1 MNRRQEESNS
11 ARTNCR
17 SAKEENKRSAVKIII
32 AEKPS
37 VAKSIA
43 AIVGA
48 NQKKEGYMEGNGYAV
63 TWAFGH
69 LVGLAMPEH
78 YGIEGFKRENLPI
91 LPAEFKL
98 LPRQVK
104 EGKEYKNDPGVM
116 KQLKIIKELFSRGD
130 EIIVATDA
138 GREGELIFRYIFE
151 YTGCSLPFR
160 RLWISS
166 LTDRAIRDGFKTLRP
181 GNDYDNLYASA
192 KARSQADWVVGINAS
207 QALSLSAGYGIWS
220 LGRVQTPTLAIIC
233 SRYLENKE
241 FKPQT
246 YFRLKLHTAKDATAF
261 TAISVDKF
269 DNLTIAEEVTA
280 QVKAAGAVNVIGIE
294 RKEVK
299 QEPPLLYDLTTLQK
313 EANNKQGFSA
323 DKTLTIAQTLYE
335 SKYISYPRTGSRY
348 ISADVLE
355 EIPHRIAML
364 RSHPLF
370 GAYADN
376 RGDMSLNTRSVDDS
390 KVTDHHALI
399 ITEEPA
405 YELSKDEQIIYDMV
419 AGRMLEAFGER
430 CVKENTAVKLDAGG
444 VHFSCKGSVTLVPG
458 WRAVF
463 NVKDE
468 PNDEDDSTVLPALVE
483 GDNLSVRDCE
493 IQQKQTKPRPLHTES
508 SLLAAMESCAKE
520 VEDEQQSEAIKEC
533 GIGTPATRAAI
544 IETLFSREYIIREK
558 KSLVPTNK
566 GIVVY
571 LAVKDKKIA
580 DVAMTGQWEQ
590 ALNKIASGEMDAATF
605 HKGIE
610 VYASQITAELLAMT
624 FERQDNRPSCPCP
637 KCKSGNVVIYQKVA
651 KCQNETCGL
660 TVWRSIAK
668 KELTDGQLA
677 DLLNSGQTA
686 FIKGFVSSKTGSTF
700 EAAVKFDAD
709 YKTVFEFPQK
719 KVGSK
724 KRRSK

>member
-1 MNRRQEESNS
+1 M
-11 ARTNCR
+11 
-17 SAKEENKRSAVKIII
+17 KIII

-48 NQKKEGYMEGNGYAV
+48 NNKKDGYIEGNGYAV

-91 LPAEFKL
+91 LPKEFKL

-104 EGKEYKNDPGVM
+104 EGKEYKNDPSVM
-116 KQLKIIKELFSRGD
+116 KQLKVIKELFGRGD

-151 YTGCSLPFR
+151 YIGSSLPFR

-166 LTDRAIRDGFKTLRP
+166 LTDRAIRDGMQTLRP
-181 GNDYDNLYASA
+181 GSDYDNLYASA
-192 KARSQADWVVGINAS
+192 KARSTADWLVGINAS
-207 QALSLSAGYGIWS
+207 QALSISAGYGVWS

-233 SRYLENKE
+233 SRYLENKD

-246 YFRLKLHTAKDATAF
+246 YFRLKLHTAKDAVAF
-261 TAISVDKF
+261 PALSVDKF
-269 DNLTIAEEVTA
+269 VARTIAEEVTA
-280 QVKAAGAVNVIGIE
+280 QVKAAGAVQITSVE

-313 EANNKQGFSA
+313 EANSKHGFSA
-323 DKTLTIAQTLYE
+323 DKTLTIAQALYE
-335 SKYISYPRTGSRY
+335 AKKISYPRTGSRY
-348 ISADVLE
+348 ISEDVLE
-355 EIPHRIAML
+355 EIPHLIATL

-370 GAYADN
+370 GAYIDS
-376 RGDMSLNTRSVDDS
+376 RFDTTLNTRSVDDT

-399 ITEEPA
+399 ITEDPA
-405 YELSKDEQIIYDMV
+405 SGLSKEEQLIYDMV

-430 CVKENTAVKLDAGG
+430 CIKENTTVSLDAGG

-458 WRAVF
+458 WRSVF
-463 NVKDE
+463 NSKDE
-468 PNDEDDSTVLPALVE
+468 PNDEDTTVLPALIE
-483 GDNLSVRDCE
+483 GDSLSIRDCE
-493 IQQKQTKPRPLHTES
+493 IQEKQTKPRPLHTES
-508 SLLAAMESCAKE
+508 SLLAAMESAGKE
-520 VEDEQQSEAIKEC
+520 VENEEEREAMKDC
-533 GIGTPATRAAI
+533 GIGTPATRASI
-544 IETLFSREYIIREK
+544 IETLFSREYIVREK

-566 GIVVY
+566 GLVVY

-590 ALNKIASGEMDAATF
+590 ALNKIASGDMDASTF
-605 HKGIE
+605 HKAIE
-610 VYASQITAELLAMT
+610 VYASQITTELLDMT
-624 FERQDNRPSCPCP
+624 FERQDNRQSCPCP
-637 KCKSGNVVIYQKVA
+637 KCKSGNVVIYNKVA
-651 KCQNETCGL
+651 KCQNENCGL

-668 KELTDGQLA
+668 KELTDGQLT
-677 DLLNSGQTA
+677 DLLMNGKTA

-700 EAAVKFDAD
+700 EAAIKFDAD
-709 YKTVFEFPQK
+709 YKTVFEFPQNK
-719 KVGSK
+719 GGSK

>member
-1 MNRRQEESNS
+1 M
-11 ARTNCR
+11 
-17 SAKEENKRSAVKIII
+17 KIII

-48 NQKKEGYMEGNGYAV
+48 NNKKDGYIEGNGYAV

-91 LPAEFKL
+91 LPKEFKL

-116 KQLKIIKELFSRGD
+116 KQLKVIKELFSRGD
-130 EIIVATDA
+130 EVINCCDA
-138 GREGELIFRYIFE
+138 GREGENIYRFIYE
-151 YTGCSLPFR
+151 YLGCTLPFQ

-166 LTDRAIRDGFKTLRP
+166 LTDRAIRDGFQTLRP
-181 GNDYDNLYASA
+181 GSDYDNLYASA
-192 KARSQADWVVGINAS
+192 KARSTADWLVGLNAS
-207 QALSLSAGYGIWS
+207 QALSISAGYGVWS

-233 SRYLENKE
+233 SRYLENKD

-246 YFRLKLHTAKDATAF
+246 YFRLKLHMAKDAVAF
-261 TAISVDKF
+261 PALSVDKF
-269 DNLTIAEEVTA
+269 ATRTIAEEVTA
-280 QVKAAGAVNVIGIE
+280 QVKTAGAVKVTGVE

-313 EANNKQGFSA
+313 EANSKYGFSA
-323 DKTLTIAQTLYE
+323 DKTLTIAQALYE
-335 SKYISYPRTGSRY
+335 NRKISYPRTGSRY
-348 ISADVLE
+348 ISEDVLE
-355 EIPHRIAML
+355 EIPHLIAML
-364 RSHPLF
+364 RSHPDF
-370 GAYADN
+370 RTYIDS
-376 RGDMSLNTRSVDDS
+376 RFDTTLNTRSVDDT

-399 ITEEPA
+399 ITEDSA
-405 YELSKDEQIIYDMV
+405 SGLSKDEQLIYDMV

-430 CVKENTAVKLDAGG
+430 CIKENTTVSLDAGG

-458 WRAVF
+458 WRSVF
-463 NVKDE
+463 NSKDE
-468 PNDEDDSTVLPALVE
+468 PNDEDDTAVLPALIE
-483 GDNLSVRDCE
+483 GDSLSIRDCE
-493 IQQKQTKPRPLHTES
+493 IQEKQTKPRPFHTES
-508 SLLAAMESCAKE
+508 SLLAAMESAGKE
-520 VEDEQQSEAIKEC
+520 VENEEEREAMKDC

-558 KSLVPTNK
+558 KNLVPTNK
-566 GIVVY
+566 GLAVY
-571 LAVKDKKIA
+571 LAVKEKKIA

-590 ALNKIASGEMDAATF
+590 ALNKIASGDMDAATF

-610 VYASQITAELLAMT
+610 VYASQITSELLDMT
-624 FERQDNRPSCPCP
+624 FEQRDNRQSCPCP
-637 KCKSGNVVIYQKVA
+637 KCKSGNVVIYNKVA
-651 KCQNETCGL
+651 KCQNEACGL

-668 KELTDGQLA
+668 KELTDGQLT
-677 DLLNSGQTA
+677 DLLISGKTA
-686 FIKGFVSSKTGSTF
+686 LIKGFVSSKTGNTF
-700 EAAVKFDAD
+700 EAAIKFDAD
-709 YKTVFEFPQK
+709 YKTVFEFPQNK
-719 KVGSK
+719 GGSK

>member
-1 MNRRQEESNS
+1 M
-11 ARTNCR
+11 
-17 SAKEENKRSAVKIII
+17 KIII

-43 AIVGA
+43 AVVGA
-48 NQKKEGYMEGNGYAV
+48 NNKKEGYIEGNGYAV

-151 YTGCSLPFR
+151 YIGSSLPFH

-166 LTDRAIRDGFKTLRP
+166 LTDRAIRDGFKNLHP
-181 GNDYDNLYASA
+181 GSDYDNLYASA
-192 KARSQADWVVGINAS
+192 KARSCADWVVGVNSS
-207 QALSLSAGYGIWS
+207 QALSLSAGYGVWS

-261 TAISVDKF
+261 AALSVDKF
-269 DNLTIAEEVTA
+269 DNRTIAEEVTA
-280 QVKAAGAVNVIGIE
+280 QIRAAETVRVTSVE
-294 RKEVK
+294 RKEVQ

-313 EANNKQGFSA
+313 EANSKHGFSA
-323 DKTLTIAQTLYE
+323 DKTLTIAQALYE
-335 SKYISYPRTGSRY
+335 SKRISYPRTGSRY

-355 EIPHRIAML
+355 EIPHLIAML

-370 GAYADN
+370 GAYIDN
-376 RGDMSLNTRSVDDS
+376 RFDTTLNTRSVDDS

-405 YELSKDEQIIYDMV
+405 HELSKDEQIIYDMI
-419 AGRMLEAFGER
+419 AGRMLEAFGEH
-430 CVKENTAVKLDAGG
+430 CIKENTAVKFDAGG

-463 NVKDE
+463 NSQDE

-520 VEDEQQSEAIKEC
+520 VEDEQESEAMKEC

-566 GIVVY
+566 GLVVY

-610 VYASQITAELLAMT
+610 VYAAQITTELLGMT
-624 FERQDNRPSCPCP
+624 FERQDNRQSCPCP

-660 TVWRSIAK
+660 TVWRSITK
-668 KELTDGQLA
+668 KELTDGQLT

-686 FIKGFVSSKTGSTF
+686 VIKGFVSSKTGSTF

>member
-1 MNRRQEESNS
+1 M
-11 ARTNCR
+11 
-17 SAKEENKRSAVKIII
+17 KIII

-43 AIVGA
+43 AVVGA
-48 NQKKEGYMEGNGYAV
+48 NQKKEGYIEGNGYAV

-116 KQLKIIKELFSRGD
+116 KQLKIIKELFGRGD

-151 YTGCSLPFR
+151 YIGSYLPFR

-181 GNDYDNLYASA
+181 GSDYDNLYASA
-192 KARSQADWVVGINAS
+192 KARSCADWVVGVNSS
-207 QALSLSAGYGIWS
+207 QALSLSAGYGVWS

-246 YFRLKLHTAKDATAF
+246 YFRLKLHIAKDATAF
-261 TAISVDKF
+261 AALSVDKF
-269 DNLTIAEEVTA
+269 DNRTTAEEVTA
-280 QVKAAGAVNVIGIE
+280 QIRAAETVRVTSVE
-294 RKEVK
+294 RKEVQ

-313 EANNKQGFSA
+313 EANSKHGFSA
-323 DKTLTIAQTLYE
+323 DKTLTIAQALYE
-335 SKYISYPRTGSRY
+335 SKQISYPRTGSRY

-370 GAYADN
+370 GAYIDN
-376 RGDMSLNTRSVDDS
+376 RFDTTLNTRSVDDS

-430 CVKENTAVKLDAGG
+430 CIKENTAVKLDSSG

-520 VEDEQQSEAIKEC
+520 VEDEQQSEAMKEC

-566 GIVVY
+566 GLVVY

-610 VYASQITAELLAMT
+610 VYASQITAELLGMT
-624 FERQDNRPSCPCP
+624 CERQDNRHSCPCP

-668 KELTDGQLA
+668 KELTDGQLT

-686 FIKGFVSSKTGSTF
+686 FIKGFVSSKTGNTF